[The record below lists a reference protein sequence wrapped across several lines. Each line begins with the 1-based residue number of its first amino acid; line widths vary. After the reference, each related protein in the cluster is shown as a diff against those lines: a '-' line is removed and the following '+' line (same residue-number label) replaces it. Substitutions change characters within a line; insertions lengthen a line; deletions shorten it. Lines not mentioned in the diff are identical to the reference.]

1 MQFDQLKRR
10 DFVTLL
16 GAAVAWPIA
25 ARAQQRE
32 RMRRIGVLLGTTAI
46 GPEPVPAF
54 VQSLRDLGWTDGRNV
69 RLEIRAIAGD
79 IGRFQ
84 TYATELVN
92 QTPDVILV
100 QSNPGLEALQQATR
114 TIPIV
119 FVQVADPVGSG
130 FVASLAR
137 PGGNTTGFTNF
148 EPSMG
153 SKWLEL
159 LREISPGVARGLI
172 LMHPET
178 TANVSMSR
186 TAEAAAAATGIKL
199 AVAGVHNTAEIEEA
213 ITKFAGEPN
222 GGLIAIPHTV
232 TVVNQGPIIQL
243 ALRNRLPTVF
253 AFRYSAA
260 AGSLMSYGVDADD
273 LYRRAANYV
282 DRILKGAKPSDL
294 PVQAP
299 TKFELAINLNTA
311 RALGLTVPPLLLARA
326 DEVIE

>member
-1 MQFDQLKRR
+1 MRR
-10 DFVTLL
+10 RKFITIM
-16 GAAVAWPIA
+16 GAAAAWPLA
-25 ARAQQRE
+25 ASAQLTE
-32 RMRRIGVLLGTTAI
+32 RIRRVGVLLGTTAT

-54 VQSLRDLGWTDGRNV
+54 VQGLRDLGWTDGRNV
-69 RLEIRAIAGD
+69 RLEYRAIAGD
-79 IGRFQ
+79 IGRFR

-92 QTPDVILV
+92 QAPDVILV

-114 TIPIV
+114 SIPIV

-130 FVASLAR
+130 FIASLAR

-159 LREISPGVARGLI
+159 LREISPEMTHGLV

-178 TANVSMSR
+178 AANVSMSR
-186 TAEAAAAATGIKL
+186 AAEAAAVITGIKL
-199 AVAGVHNTAEIEEA
+199 AVAGVHNAAEIELA
-213 ITKFAGEPN
+213 IKKFAGEPN

-232 TVVNQGPIIQL
+232 TVVNQGPIIEL
-243 ALRNRLPTVF
+243 AARNHLPTIF
-253 AFRYSAA
+253 AFRYSAV
-260 AGSLMSYGVDADD
+260 AGALMSYGVDADD
-273 LYRRAANYV
+273 LYRRAASYV
-282 DRILKGAKPSDL
+282 DRILKGTKPSDL

-299 TKFELAINLNTA
+299 TKFELAINLKTA

-326 DEVIE
+326 DDVIE

>member
-1 MQFDQLKRR
+1 MRR
-10 DFVTLL
+10 RKFIKITGV
-16 GAAVAWPIA
+16 AAAWPLA
-25 ARAQQRE
+25 ASAQLTE
-32 RMRRIGVLLGTTAI
+32 RIRRVGVLLGTTAS

-54 VQSLRDLGWTDGRNV
+54 VQGLRDLGWTDGRNV
-69 RLEIRAIAGD
+69 RLEYRAIAGD
-79 IGRFQ
+79 IGRFR

-92 QTPDVILV
+92 HAPDVILV

-114 TIPIV
+114 SIPIV

-130 FVASLAR
+130 FIASLAR

-159 LREISPGVARGLI
+159 LREISPEITHCLV

-178 TANVSMSR
+178 AANVSMSR
-186 TAEAAAAATGIKL
+186 AAEAAAVTTGTKL
-199 AVAGVHNTAEIEEA
+199 AVAGVHNAAEIELA
-213 ITKFAGEPN
+213 ITKYVGEPN

-232 TVVNQGPIIQL
+232 TVVNQGPIIDL
-243 ALRNRLPTVF
+243 AARNRLPTIF
-253 AFRYSAA
+253 AFRYSTL
-260 AGSLMSYGVDADD
+260 AGALMSYGVDADD
-273 LYRRAANYV
+273 LYRRAASYV
-282 DRILKGAKPSDL
+282 DRILKGTKPTDL

-299 TKFELAINLNTA
+299 TKFELAINLKTA
-311 RALGLTVPPLLLARA
+311 RALGIGVPATLLARA

>member
-1 MQFDQLKRR
+1 MRR
-10 DFVTLL
+10 RKFITIM
-16 GAAVAWPIA
+16 GAAAAWPLA
-25 ARAQQRE
+25 ASAQLTE
-32 RMRRIGVLLGTTAI
+32 RIRRVGVLLGTTAT

-54 VQSLRDLGWTDGRNV
+54 VQGLRDLGWTDGRNV
-69 RLEIRAIAGD
+69 RLEYRAIAGD
-79 IGRFQ
+79 IGRFR

-92 QTPDVILV
+92 QAPDVILV

-114 TIPIV
+114 SIPIV

-130 FVASLAR
+130 FIASLAR

-159 LREISPGVARGLI
+159 LREISPEMTHGLV

-178 TANVSMSR
+178 AANVSMSR
-186 TAEAAAAATGIKL
+186 AAEAAAVITGIKL
-199 AVAGVHNTAEIEEA
+199 AVAGAHNAAEIELA
-213 ITKFAGEPN
+213 ITKFVGEPN

-232 TVVNQGPIIQL
+232 TVVNQGPIIEL
-243 ALRNRLPTVF
+243 AARNRLPTIF
-253 AFRYSAA
+253 AFRYSAV
-260 AGSLMSYGVDADD
+260 AGALMSYVVDADD
-273 LYRRAANYV
+273 LYRRAASYV
-282 DRILKGAKPSDL
+282 DRILKGTKPSDL

-299 TKFELAINLNTA
+299 TKFELAINLKTA

-326 DEVIE
+326 DDVIE

>member
-1 MQFDQLKRR
+1 MRR
-10 DFVTLL
+10 RKFITIM
-16 GAAVAWPIA
+16 GAAAAWPLA
-25 ARAQQRE
+25 ASAQLTE
-32 RMRRIGVLLGTTAI
+32 RIRRVGVLLGTTAT

-54 VQSLRDLGWTDGRNV
+54 VQGLRDLGWTDGRNV
-69 RLEIRAIAGD
+69 RLEYRAIAGD
-79 IGRFQ
+79 IGRFR

-92 QTPDVILV
+92 QAPDVILV

-114 TIPIV
+114 SIPIV

-130 FVASLAR
+130 FIASLAR

-159 LREISPGVARGLI
+159 LREISPEMTHGLV

-178 TANVSMSR
+178 AANVSMSR
-186 TAEAAAAATGIKL
+186 AAEAAAVITGIKL
-199 AVAGVHNTAEIEEA
+199 AVAGAHNAAEIELA

-232 TVVNQGPIIQL
+232 TVVNQGPIIEL
-243 ALRNRLPTVF
+243 AARNRLPTIF
-253 AFRYSAA
+253 AFRYSAV
-260 AGSLMSYGVDADD
+260 AGALMSYGVDADD
-273 LYRRAANYV
+273 LYRRAASYV
-282 DRILKGAKPSDL
+282 DRILKGTKPSDL

-299 TKFELAINLNTA
+299 TKFELAINLKTA

-326 DEVIE
+326 DDVIE

>member
-1 MQFDQLKRR
+1 MIRRR
-10 DFVTLL
+10 DFITLL
-16 GAAVAWPIA
+16 GGAAAAWPLA
-25 ARAQQRE
+25 ARAQLTG
-32 RMRRIGVLLGTTAI
+32 RMHRVGVLLGTTAT

-54 VQSLRDLGWTDGRNV
+54 VQALRDLGWTDGRNV
-69 RLEIRAIAGD
+69 RLEYRAIAGD
-79 IGRFQ
+79 VDSFR
-84 TYATELVN
+84 TYAIELVN

-100 QSNPGLEALQQATR
+100 QSNPGLEALQQTTR

-153 SKWLEL
+153 SKWLEF
-159 LREISPGVARGLI
+159 LREISPGVARGLV

-178 TANVSMSR
+178 AANVSMSR

-199 AVAGVHNTAEIEEA
+199 AVAGVHNSAEIEQA

-222 GGLIAIPHTV
+222 GGVIAIPHTL
-232 TVVNQGPIIQL
+232 TVVNQDLIIQL

-253 AFRYSAA
+253 AFRYSTA

-273 LYRRAANYV
+273 LYRRAASYV
-282 DRILKGAKPSDL
+282 DRILRGAKPSDL

-299 TKFELAINLNTA
+299 TKFELAINLKTA
-311 RALGLTVPPLLLARA
+311 RALGLSVPPLLLGRA

>member
-1 MQFDQLKRR
+1 MRR
-10 DFVTLL
+10 RKFIKVA
-16 GAAVAWPIA
+16 GIAAAWPLA
-25 ARAQQRE
+25 ASAQLTDQI
-32 RMRRIGVLLGTTAI
+32 RRVGVLLGTTAS

-54 VQSLRDLGWTDGRNV
+54 VQGLRDLGWTDGRNV
-69 RLEIRAIAGD
+69 RLEYRAIAGD
-79 IGRFQ
+79 IGRFR

-92 QTPDVILV
+92 HAPDVILV

-114 TIPIV
+114 SIPIV

-130 FVASLAR
+130 FIASLAR

-159 LREISPGVARGLI
+159 LREISPEITHCLV

-178 TANVSMSR
+178 AANVSMSR
-186 TAEAAAAATGIKL
+186 AAEAAAVTTGTKL
-199 AVAGVHNTAEIEEA
+199 AVAGVHNAAEIELA
-213 ITKFAGEPN
+213 ITKYVGEPN

-232 TVVNQGPIIQL
+232 TVVNQGPIIDL
-243 ALRNRLPTVF
+243 AARNRLPTIF
-253 AFRYSAA
+253 AFRYSTV
-260 AGSLMSYGVDADD
+260 AGALMSYGVDADD
-273 LYRRAANYV
+273 LYRRAASYV
-282 DRILKGAKPSDL
+282 DRILKGTKPSDL

-299 TKFELAINLNTA
+299 TKFELAINLKTA
-311 RALGLTVPPLLLARA
+311 RALGIGVPATLLARA